1 MPYNV
6 NKTNGDLL
14 VVVEDGTVDVNSVSL
29 TLLGKNYPGYGEFIN
44 ENFVHLL
51 ENFSSTTQPDAP
63 IEGQLW
69 YDSANKVVKVYNGST
84 FGSVGTGIQLD
95 ITSTNVHFPMF
106 IASETGGE
114 NFKIARNKS
123 ISIQPSTGNVAINK
137 NDPGIVKLDINGGA
151 LTRTGLQSSPLGSG
165 HVVQIHGPDG
175 GGSAAINID
184 HYSGAAGTFASGG
197 GLLARSARGTSAS
210 KVALGIDDFITFVNG
225 RGYDGTVY
233 SDNVG
238 AFLIRANQ
246 NWTSTAHGSRI
257 EFWTTNNGQTTH
269 SRKVMIDHNGDLS
282 TVGDIIAFNT
292 SDITLK
298 TDIQKITGALDKVC
312 QLDGIRFSW
321 LNNTG
326 KELNQPAVGVIAQ
339 QVQDVLPEAVRT
351 KDTGFLGVDYTQL
364 VPLLIEA
371 IKDLKTQIEDLQ
383 TLKLG

>member
-69 YDSANKVVKVYNGST
+69 YDTANKVVKVYNGST
-84 FGSVGTGIQLD
+84 FGSVGTSVQLD
-95 ITSTNVHFPMF
+95 VTSTNVHFPLF
-106 IASETGGE
+106 VASETGGE

-137 NDPGIVKLDINGGA
+137 QSAGICKLEINGGT
-151 LTRTGLQSSPLGSG
+151 LTRTGLPANPISPGL
-165 HVVQIHGPDG
+165 VVHIHGPDG
-175 GGSAAINID
+175 GGSAGIGID
-184 HYSGAAGTFASGG
+184 HYSGGAVQAVGAGVLTRAS
-197 GLLARSARGTSAS
+197 RGTSAS
-210 KVALGIDDFITFVNG
+210 KLALQNDDFISFFNG
-225 RGYDGTVY
+225 RGWDGTDY
-233 SDNVG
+233 TDNVG
-238 AFLIRANQ
+238 AFIIRASQ
-246 NWTSTAHGSRI
+246 NWTSTAHGTKL
-257 EFWTTNNGQTTH
+257 EFYTTNNGQSGH
-269 SRKVMIDHNGDLS
+269 SRKVVIDHNGDLS

-298 TDIQKITGALDKVC
+298 TDIQKITGALEKVC

-321 LNNTG
+321 LENTG
-326 KELNQPAVGVIAQ
+326 KGLDQPAVGVIAQ
-339 QVQDVLPEAVRT
+339 QVQDVLPEAVKT
-351 KDTGFLGVDYTQL
+351 KETGFLGVDYTQL

-371 IKDLKTQIEDLQ
+371 IKDLKTQIEDL
-383 TLKLG
+383 KKPNLG